1 MEGTWLRGYCLP
13 TPSSQ
18 CPRATWAP
26 EVPGGWAEA
35 SANSLVSASPSST
48 ASLQCASSSL
58 RATFSLCQL
67 FFSMSASPI
76 VSRHPHFSY
85 SGAFSSLCQLLCV
98 RLCVSSPFVTCVF
111 VSPCLCVSIPAA
123 LSMSVSPY
131 QLLPPCVSSSLS
143 SVLLDSLPTATPLG
157 APPARQTSDCKSV
170 PRGAPHAGPNTSEPR
185 GCSVSC

>member
-35 SANSLVSASPSST
+35 SATSLVSASPSST

-58 RATFSLCQL
+58 RATFPLCQL

-76 VSRHPHFSY
+76 VSQHLSHFSY
-85 SGAFSSLCQLLCV
+85 SGASFSVSDCMSALHSLLVCLCHRVSMSPFQLL
-98 RLCVSSPFVTCVF
+98 
-111 VSPCLCVSIPAA
+111 SPCQCHCISFSHRVSAPP
-123 LSMSVSPY
+123 SPQSCWIHFQ
-131 QLLPPCVSSSLS
+131 QLHPWELPQPDKPLTASLFPGG
-143 SVLLDSLPTATPLG
+143 LHMRGPTPLSPE
-157 APPARQTSDCKSV
+157 AAV
-170 PRGAPHAGPNTSEPR
+170 
-185 GCSVSC
+185 